1 MPEEN
6 AVTEEN
12 VEAIRS
18 EIANEEFE
26 ESTVSVAEPSKTE
39 EDPAVEAVVEED
51 PWAGVNPTLRKTF
64 DDMTAKVAS
73 MSVMEQRLK
82 QTESRI
88 GAMQNKLSAAEK
100 AAQAAP
106 PAPTKEEIEVAA
118 KEKESWETLKE
129 DFPEWAEVV
138 ETRFAK
144 TKTDFEERQK
154 ALEQSQL
161 LSSRVINQKIID
173 LTDTMEKTREKTML
187 TFKHPD
193 WESTIQSPEY
203 ATWLKTQTPEVQQ
216 KTSSK
221 FAKDAIS
228 VLDEFSKIKKP
239 EKTPAEIAA
248 DRKKRL
254 EGSVTVPGKKAMPV
268 KAEADMNDEELRDK
282 VAEEVW
288 AD

>member
-161 LSSRVINQKIID
+161 LSSRVIDQKIAD
-173 LTDTMEKTREKTML
+173 LTDTMEQTREKTTL
-187 TFKHPD
+187 TFK
-193 WESTIQSPEY
+193 
-203 ATWLKTQTPEVQQ
+203 
-216 KTSSK
+216 
-221 FAKDAIS
+221 
-228 VLDEFSKIKKP
+228 
-239 EKTPAEIAA
+239 
-248 DRKKRL
+248 
-254 EGSVTVPGKKAMPV
+254 
-268 KAEADMNDEELRDK
+268 
-282 VAEEVW
+282 
-288 AD
+288 

>member
-39 EDPAVEAVVEED
+39 EDPVVEEVIEED

-161 LSSRVINQKIID
+161 LSSRVIDQKIAD
-173 LTDTMEKTREKTML
+173 LTDTMEQTREKTTL
-187 TFKHPD
+187 TFKYPD
-193 WESTIQSPEY
+193 WESIVQSPEY
-203 ATWLKTQTPEVQQ
+203 ATWLKTQTTEIQQ

-239 EKTPAEIAA
+239 EKTPAEITA